1 MLGLATTNGQPLFL
15 DVGVHFVNNPTFTMD
30 ENPFRRQDEAYIKL
44 GPVHI
49 ILVPKGKIVPLLVN
63 GEGHFLLEGRH
74 MINQVRPSARTPSIP
89 PSVEPSS
96 LPTLCC

>member
-1 MLGLATTNGQPLFL
+1 MGGSKKTARRSGQSCLGQP
-15 DVGVHFVNNPTFTMD
+15 
-30 ENPFRRQDEAYIKL
+30 AYIKL